1 MQIDHVARSTYSP
14 HETHRFYT
22 EVLGL
27 RLTQAYAGEE
37 LMLVYAL
44 PGGGSLV
51 FTTQRGGKR
60 PRNSEVNWQREHVG
74 LAVATRA
81 ELEGWLRRLDR
92 YGVAHE
98 LVDDER
104 VYFSDPDG
112 LVLELEVACSTLID
126 PTASEVLAR
135 WRRDD

>member
-1 MQIDHVARSTYSP
+1 MQIDHVARSTHSP

-37 LMLVYAL
+37 LMLVYEV

-51 FTTQRGGKR
+51 FTTQRGGIR
-60 PRNSEVNWQREHVG
+60 PGENEVNWHREHVG

-81 ELEGWLRRLDR
+81 ELEGWLRRLEQ
-92 YGVAHE
+92 YGVPHE
-98 LVDDER
+98 LVADER

-112 LVLELEVACSTLID
+112 LVLELEVACSTVID
-126 PTASEVLAR
+126 PAAAEVLTR